1 MNPRIVCAATYCLDT
16 NYCFL
21 SIRHFDANMHNSI
34 EIYEMAFRPKVVA
47 KNCIQGFVDQFGK
60 FYDRTEA
67 WKIAEA
73 NGQILRR
80 VGGDETNGGTL
91 YSENLY

>member
-1 MNPRIVCAATYCLDT
+1 MEERIVCAAVRD
-16 NYCFL
+16 
-21 SIRHFDANMHNSI
+21 SAGVVVPGVRHYDRLMSRANFGANA
-34 EIYEMAFRPKVVA
+34 EGDE
-47 KNCIQGFVDQFGK
+47 QGFLTNRYRFVNRQ
-60 FYDRTEA
+60 EA

-80 VGGDETNGGTL
+80 VGGDDTDGGTL